1 MRKNLT
7 LTHWVGESVKRSK
20 MCEMYYIRDWKM
32 DFNLLMESWGT
43 LGATGVISLLF
54 GFMITN
60 LIKSQNSQSESLD
73 KIQVDIAKSESTTG
87 NVEGILLKLLDRI
100 QRESEQQNDERNRR
114 HEAMIEALGDVEKQ
128 LSRMDGIMS
137 RMNGG
142 GK

>member
-1 MRKNLT
+1 
-7 LTHWVGESVKRSK
+7 
-20 MCEMYYIRDWKM
+20 M

-60 LIKSQNSQSESLD
+60 LIKSQNAQSESLD
-73 KIQVDIAKSESTTG
+73 KIQVDIAKAESTSD
-87 NVEGILLKLLDRI
+87 NVQGILLKLLDRI

-114 HEAMIEALGDVEKQ
+114 HESMIEALGDVEKQ

-137 RMNGG
+137 RMNGNS
-142 GK
+142 K

>member
-1 MRKNLT
+1 
-7 LTHWVGESVKRSK
+7 
-20 MCEMYYIRDWKM
+20 M
-32 DFNLLMESWGT
+32 DFNLLLESWGT

-60 LIKSQNSQSESLD
+60 LIKSQNAQSESLD
-73 KIQVDIAKSESTTG
+73 KIQVDIAKSESTSD

-114 HEAMIEALGDVEKQ
+114 HESMIEALGDVEKQ

-137 RMNGG
+137 RINGS

>member
-1 MRKNLT
+1 
-7 LTHWVGESVKRSK
+7 
-20 MCEMYYIRDWKM
+20 M

-60 LIKSQNSQSESLD
+60 LIKSQNAQSESLD
-73 KIQVDIAKSESTTG
+73 KIQVDIAKSESTG
-87 NVEGILLKLLDRI
+87 NNVEGILLKLLDRI

-114 HEAMIEALGDVEKQ
+114 HESMIEALGDVEKQ

-137 RMNGG
+137 RINGS

>member
-1 MRKNLT
+1 
-7 LTHWVGESVKRSK
+7 
-20 MCEMYYIRDWKM
+20 M

-60 LIKSQNSQSESLD
+60 LIKSQNAQSESLD
-73 KIQVDIAKSESTTG
+73 KIQVDIAKSETTSD
-87 NVEGILLKLLDRI
+87 NVQGILLKLLDRI

-114 HEAMIEALGDVEKQ
+114 HESMIEALGDVEKQ

-137 RMNGG
+137 RMNGS

>member
-1 MRKNLT
+1 
-7 LTHWVGESVKRSK
+7 
-20 MCEMYYIRDWKM
+20 M

-60 LIKSQNSQSESLD
+60 LIKSQNAQSESLD
-73 KIQVDIAKSESTTG
+73 KIQVDIAKSESTSD
-87 NVEGILLKLLDRI
+87 NVQSILLKLLDRI

-114 HEAMIEALGDVEKQ
+114 HESMIEALGDVEIQ

-137 RMNGG
+137 RINGS

>member
-1 MRKNLT
+1 
-7 LTHWVGESVKRSK
+7 
-20 MCEMYYIRDWKM
+20 M

-60 LIKSQNSQSESLD
+60 LIKSQNAQSESLD
-73 KIQVDIAKSESTTG
+73 KIQVDIAKAESTSD
-87 NVEGILLKLLDRI
+87 NVQGILLKLLDRI

-114 HEAMIEALGDVEKQ
+114 HESMIEALGDVEKQ

-137 RMNGG
+137 RINGS

>member
-1 MRKNLT
+1 
-7 LTHWVGESVKRSK
+7 
-20 MCEMYYIRDWKM
+20 M

-60 LIKSQNSQSESLD
+60 LIKSQNAQSESLD
-73 KIQVDIAKSESTTG
+73 KIQVDIAKAESTSD

-114 HEAMIEALGDVEKQ
+114 HESMIEALGDVEKQ

-137 RMNGG
+137 RINGS

>member
-1 MRKNLT
+1 
-7 LTHWVGESVKRSK
+7 
-20 MCEMYYIRDWKM
+20 M

-60 LIKSQNSQSESLD
+60 LIKSQNAQSESLD
-73 KIQVDIAKSESTTG
+73 KIQVDIAKSESTSD
-87 NVEGILLKLLDRI
+87 NIEGILLKLLDRI

-114 HEAMIEALGDVEKQ
+114 HESMIEALGDVEKQ

-137 RMNGG
+137 RINGS

>member
-1 MRKNLT
+1 
-7 LTHWVGESVKRSK
+7 
-20 MCEMYYIRDWKM
+20 M

-60 LIKSQNSQSESLD
+60 LIKSQNAQSESLD
-73 KIQVDIAKSESTTG
+73 KIQVDIAKSESTSD
-87 NVEGILLKLLDRI
+87 NVQSILLKWLDRI

-114 HEAMIEALGDVEKQ
+114 HESMIEALGDVEKQ

-137 RMNGG
+137 RINGS